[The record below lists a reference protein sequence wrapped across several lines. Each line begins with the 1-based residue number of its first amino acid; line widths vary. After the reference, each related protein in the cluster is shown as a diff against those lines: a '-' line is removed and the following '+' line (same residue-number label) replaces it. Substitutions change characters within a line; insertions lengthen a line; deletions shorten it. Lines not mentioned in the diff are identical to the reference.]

1 MGKGLASS
9 RAKDRIAALLLVALG
24 AGVAWAGHG
33 YGVGTL
39 SRMGAGYFPMLLGA
53 LTLGVGLLLGLG
65 SLARGPGPV
74 PREPLSQPLPKP
86 RHGIDL
92 RGAGMLLLSLAAFIV
107 LGRHG
112 GMVPAT
118 FACVL
123 LAALADR
130 GNSLRVALLLAL
142 ATSLLG
148 YLVFGVGLQLQ
159 FNPFQWG

>member
-9 RAKDRIAALLLVALG
+9 RTKDRIGALLLLALG
-24 AGVAWAGHG
+24 AGVAWAGHV

-39 SRMGAGYFPMLLGA
+39 TRMGPGYFPLLLGL

-65 SLARGPGPV
+65 TLARAPGRAARD
-74 PREPLSQPLPKP
+74 PRPQA

-130 GNSLRVALLLAL
+130 GNSPRVALLLAV
-142 ATSLLG
+142 AISLLG
-148 YLVFGVGLQLQ
+148 YLVFGLGLQLQ
-159 FNPFQWG
+159 FNAFQWG